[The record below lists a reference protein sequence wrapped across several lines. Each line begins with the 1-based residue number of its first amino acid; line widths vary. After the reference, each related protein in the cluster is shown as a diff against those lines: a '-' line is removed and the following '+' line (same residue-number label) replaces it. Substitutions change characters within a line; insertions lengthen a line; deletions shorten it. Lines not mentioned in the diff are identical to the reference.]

1 MWPQLVE
8 TSIRQFKKRRWKRR
22 SREEPIRRSDHNSKL
37 GNPRRKI
44 TARRKRHKK
53 LKQHSISNQNFWIKI
68 NLHFY
73 IYFSQGRVRQLLLW
87 TPKSFKSL
95 ILQHFISI
103 FALKVTEIA
112 LLIFDF
118 WRENSNSENQK
129 SRFSLLHLNFRANC
143 CQNTSFNIWFLARK
157 FKYKCCKT
165 KFLAFRIWIFAL
177 NIEYQ

>member
-8 TSIRQFKKRRWKRR
+8 TSIRQLKKRRWRR
-22 SREEPIRRSDHNSKL
+22 SREPIRRSDHNSKL

-44 TARRKRHKK
+44 TPRECWEERGIKK
-53 LKQHSISNQNFWIKI
+53 LKQHSISNQNFWIKL

-118 WRENSNSENQK
+118 WHENSNSENQK

-143 CQNTSFNIWFLARK
+143 C
-157 FKYKCCKT
+157 
-165 KFLAFRIWIFAL
+165 
-177 NIEYQ
+177 

>member
-22 SREEPIRRSDHNSKL
+22 RSREPIRRSDHNSKL

-44 TARRKRHKK
+44 TERECWEERGIKK

-95 ILQHFISI
+95 ILQHFILI
-103 FALKVTEIA
+103 FALKVTKIA

-118 WRENSNSENQK
+118 WHENSNSEK
-129 SRFSLLHLNFRANC
+129 PKISFFTIAFEFSR
-143 CQNTSFNIWFLARK
+143 
-157 FKYKCCKT
+157 
-165 KFLAFRIWIFAL
+165 
-177 NIEYQ
+177 